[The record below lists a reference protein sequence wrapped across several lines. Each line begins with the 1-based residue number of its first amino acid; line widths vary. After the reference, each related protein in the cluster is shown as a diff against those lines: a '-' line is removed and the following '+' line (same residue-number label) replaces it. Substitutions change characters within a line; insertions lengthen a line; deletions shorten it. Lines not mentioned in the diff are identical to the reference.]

1 MFLGNFLAEF
11 NAQVLSFTVFDQ
23 EVNIKISN
31 GQNWIL
37 AKITDPKYTQF
48 LDVTKRLIMKDLYVI
63 CVKKWC
69 HNDLVWSSIIS
80 I

>member
-1 MFLGNFLAEF
+1 MRVNSSIFPVFLGNIPAEF

-37 AKITDPKYTQF
+37 AKITDPKYRQF
-48 LDVTKRLIMKDLYVI
+48 LDFTKRLIMKDLYVI
-63 CVKKWC
+63 WVKKW
-69 HNDLVWSSIIS
+69 
-80 I
+80 